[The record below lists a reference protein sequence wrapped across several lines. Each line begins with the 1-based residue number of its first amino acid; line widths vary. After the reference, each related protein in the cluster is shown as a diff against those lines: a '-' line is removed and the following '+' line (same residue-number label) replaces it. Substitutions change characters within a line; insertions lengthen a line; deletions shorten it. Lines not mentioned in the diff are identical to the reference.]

1 MFEQGPKLHL
11 VSNVSNRTDSGSSLV
26 TSLLNQQAKLGQMK
40 KSDTISSKLSVIGLG
55 LTGTLLSAGFANKGH
70 KVIAVDMD
78 IRKVN
83 NINRG
88 VSPIQDKELQ
98 SAVSHAK
105 NEQNLVATSDLHNA
119 ILNTDISLVC
129 VGNQQS
135 GSEERITSNIMA
147 VCQQIGASL
156 NKKDDYH
163 LIIVHCGLRPDMC
176 TQQLVPT
183 IEHWSNLECGKA
195 FGMCY
200 LPLYVTHSSNQ
211 ASSSFV
217 ESILHGAYDTKS
229 AKLATKLFMSLDI
242 GLRTVRLDTA

>member
-11 VSNVSNRTDSGSSLV
+11 VSGFSDQTHSGSPLV
-26 TSLLNQQAKLGQMK
+26 ASLLKQQSKPGRMN
-40 KSDTISSKLSVIGLG
+40 KSISIDSKLSVIGLG

-83 NINRG
+83 SINRG
-88 VSPIQDKELQ
+88 FSPIQDKEIQ
-98 SAVSHAK
+98 RAVSNAK
-105 NEQNLVATSDLHNA
+105 NKNKLVATSDLHNA
-119 ILNTDISLVC
+119 ILNTDVSLVC
-129 VGNQQS
+129 VGNPQRA
-135 GSEERITSNIMA
+135 SEDRVTSNIMA

-156 NKKDDYH
+156 TKKDGYH

-176 TQQLVPT
+176 SQQLVPT
-183 IEHWSNLECGKA
+183 IEHWSNLDCGRE

-200 LPLYVTHSSNQ
+200 LPLYVTHNSNHE
-211 ASSSFV
+211 SSSFV